1 MEQTALREE
10 AAAGAT
16 PARRLPL
23 PHILW
28 FAALLAICYWP
39 VIGNMTHQWRVSD
52 DMAHGLFVPPVAGY
66 IAWERRAE
74 WMAVPTRRC
83 GWGLALIVWGAI
95 QACLGAL
102 GAEIFTE
109 RVAMMLS
116 FYGIFLY
123 FAGWRVFRIL
133 LFPLMLLWFMLP
145 VPGIVYKQITF
156 PLQLLA
162 SRLAEGGME
171 LAGYMVLREG
181 NVLELAGRRLSV
193 VEACNGIR
201 ALLSLSFFS
210 LAYAHLSSGA
220 GWMRWALLAS
230 AIPVAVAAN
239 AARVMATG
247 ILGEHDARL
256 AEGFFHGFSG
266 WVIFVFAIG
275 SLIAIE
281 RLLSWIGPKK
291 RAAA

>member
-1 MEQTALREE
+1 MEQTVLREDT
-10 AAAGAT
+10 AAGA
-16 PARRLPL
+16 ARGGGLPL
-23 PHILW
+23 LHILW
-28 FAALLAICYWP
+28 FAALLVLCYWP
-39 VIGNMTHQWRVSD
+39 VIGNVTHQWRVSD
-52 DMAHGLFVPPVAGY
+52 DMVHGLFVPPIAAY

-74 WMAVPTRRC
+74 WMAVPVRRC
-83 GWGLALIVWGAI
+83 GWGLFLIVWGAV

-109 RVAMMLS
+109 RVAMMVS
-116 FYGIFLY
+116 IYGIVLY
-123 FAGWRVFRIL
+123 FAGWRVFRTL

-162 SRLAEGGME
+162 SRLAEWGME

-181 NVLELAGRRLSV
+181 NVLELAGRKLSV

-210 LAYAHLSSGA
+210 LAYAHLSSGR

-230 AIPVAVAAN
+230 AIPVAVTAN

-247 ILGEHDARL
+247 ILGEYDPRL

-266 WVIFVFAIG
+266 WVIFVFAIVT
-275 SLIAIE
+275 LVAIE
-281 RLLSWIGPKK
+281 RLLSWMGARKAGA
-291 RAAA
+291 R